1 MVRARDGRRRRRGGS
16 HPYSR
21 GVVRRRGGRARTL
34 PQILHWRVPP
44 SSRATAPFDARSS
57 LALSLRALRS
67 CDDRGWARGRVSDL
81 GTGVGRARRWWCFS
95 AMRRRTSA
103 DSLGAADASSSFF
116 FGLFFFR
123 RSGLGPFGV
132 LEPAPFPEG
141 FTMRSLGRS
150 GVTFV
155 PRGPRFGT
163 FPDESLAKQLKL
175 PRRGKLDDECATW
188 KMRARGP
195 QRPRAQDTREHHSM
209 GCFNSTPVQ
218 QPRVRAPMRATQ
230 VHMVP
235 THGTYSR
242 YFDQAR
248 AAFTEGDVN
257 HDGVLDRNELFGVL
271 MRLGFFNGVPPE
283 MIQTIADSE
292 MRKADSQQK
301 DQHITF
307 DGASTILLLDPSRQ
321 STHLNRRRREPRLP
335 MPSNPS

>member
-1 MVRARDGRRRRRGGS
+1 
-16 HPYSR
+16 
-21 GVVRRRGGRARTL
+21 
-34 PQILHWRVPP
+34 
-44 SSRATAPFDARSS
+44 
-57 LALSLRALRS
+57 
-67 CDDRGWARGRVSDL
+67 
-81 GTGVGRARRWWCFS
+81 
-95 AMRRRTSA
+95 
-103 DSLGAADASSSFF
+103 
-116 FGLFFFR
+116 
-123 RSGLGPFGV
+123 
-132 LEPAPFPEG
+132 
-141 FTMRSLGRS
+141 
-150 GVTFV
+150 
-155 PRGPRFGT
+155 
-163 FPDESLAKQLKL
+163 
-175 PRRGKLDDECATW
+175 
-188 KMRARGP
+188 
-195 QRPRAQDTREHHSM
+195 M

-307 DGASTILLLDPSRQ
+307 DGASTN
-321 STHLNRRRREPRLP
+321 STPRPLAPKYSSEQASARAAPRDALEPFLTFRSPRIPRAEFLPYFEFLMQDLERRGVLRPPAAPNQFYGQPQYGAPPQYGAAQPPPQYGAPQAAYGQPYGQPQQPYGQHQRRRGGPQNIKTTKNASGTQMAAAAAGRSRRNLAQRQRAKL
-335 MPSNPS
+335 

>member
-1 MVRARDGRRRRRGGS
+1 
-16 HPYSR
+16 
-21 GVVRRRGGRARTL
+21 
-34 PQILHWRVPP
+34 
-44 SSRATAPFDARSS
+44 
-57 LALSLRALRS
+57 
-67 CDDRGWARGRVSDL
+67 
-81 GTGVGRARRWWCFS
+81 
-95 AMRRRTSA
+95 
-103 DSLGAADASSSFF
+103 
-116 FGLFFFR
+116 
-123 RSGLGPFGV
+123 
-132 LEPAPFPEG
+132 
-141 FTMRSLGRS
+141 
-150 GVTFV
+150 
-155 PRGPRFGT
+155 
-163 FPDESLAKQLKL
+163 
-175 PRRGKLDDECATW
+175 
-188 KMRARGP
+188 
-195 QRPRAQDTREHHSM
+195 
-209 GCFNSTPVQ
+209 
-218 QPRVRAPMRATQ
+218 MRATQ

-307 DGASTILLLDPSRQ
+307 DGASTILLLNPSRQ

>member
-1 MVRARDGRRRRRGGS
+1 
-16 HPYSR
+16 
-21 GVVRRRGGRARTL
+21 
-34 PQILHWRVPP
+34 
-44 SSRATAPFDARSS
+44 
-57 LALSLRALRS
+57 
-67 CDDRGWARGRVSDL
+67 
-81 GTGVGRARRWWCFS
+81 
-95 AMRRRTSA
+95 
-103 DSLGAADASSSFF
+103 
-116 FGLFFFR
+116 
-123 RSGLGPFGV
+123 
-132 LEPAPFPEG
+132 
-141 FTMRSLGRS
+141 
-150 GVTFV
+150 
-155 PRGPRFGT
+155 
-163 FPDESLAKQLKL
+163 
-175 PRRGKLDDECATW
+175 
-188 KMRARGP
+188 
-195 QRPRAQDTREHHSM
+195 M

-307 DGASTILLLDPSRQ
+307 DGASTILLLNPSRQ

>member
-1 MVRARDGRRRRRGGS
+1 
-16 HPYSR
+16 
-21 GVVRRRGGRARTL
+21 
-34 PQILHWRVPP
+34 
-44 SSRATAPFDARSS
+44 
-57 LALSLRALRS
+57 
-67 CDDRGWARGRVSDL
+67 
-81 GTGVGRARRWWCFS
+81 
-95 AMRRRTSA
+95 
-103 DSLGAADASSSFF
+103 
-116 FGLFFFR
+116 
-123 RSGLGPFGV
+123 
-132 LEPAPFPEG
+132 
-141 FTMRSLGRS
+141 
-150 GVTFV
+150 
-155 PRGPRFGT
+155 
-163 FPDESLAKQLKL
+163 
-175 PRRGKLDDECATW
+175 
-188 KMRARGP
+188 
-195 QRPRAQDTREHHSM
+195 M

-307 DGASTILLLDPSRQ
+307 DGASKSYSSTPRAKVLIEQASARAAPPDALEPFLTFRCPRIPRAEFSPTLSSSCKISNAAGCSAPAAPNQFYGQPQYGAPPQYGAAQPPPQYGAPHGRRTAALRPASATTRRPAEHQDDKKRQRHADGGAAAGGAVAATAQRQRGETLGWAAALGPRERDVGRRRIGGGWHRIRRGSRGRRGHERGRSRRRLGARRDEHPRAAPSRA
-321 STHLNRRRREPRLP
+321 REEPWRTGRP
-335 MPSNPS
+335 AR